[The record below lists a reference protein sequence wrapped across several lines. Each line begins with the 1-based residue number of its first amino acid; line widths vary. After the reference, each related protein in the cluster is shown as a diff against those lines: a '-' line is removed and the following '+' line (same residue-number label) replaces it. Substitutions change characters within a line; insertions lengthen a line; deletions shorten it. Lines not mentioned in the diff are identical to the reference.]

1 MIMSLEEKKQ
11 EVIEDFSVYDEWL
24 DKYEYLIEL
33 GKTLE
38 AYPEEE
44 KTEDKLIKGCQS
56 RVWLDYELKDGKLYF
71 RADSDAI
78 ITKGIISLL
87 LSVYSGRTPSEI
99 AADDFDFVEKIGLKE
114 NLSPTRANGLVSMID
129 TIKWIANDAA
139 AKEQMAGQAGHDEN
153 TQAGH
158 DENTQ
163 AGHDENTQAGHDG
176 AVIPGSTGN
185 PSKDVLSAEDVAAL
199 QPLYA
204 DVILALKQVYDPEI
218 PVNIYDLGLIYEL
231 NIDKDRKVSIVMTFT
246 APNCPMAD
254 EVMHEVEDCVK
265 RVPGVTGCSIELTF
279 EPVWDRSMLSEE
291 ARVDLGLDYEEDDYG
306 KLS

>member
-1 MIMSLEEKKQ
+1 MTLEEKKQ

-33 GKTLE
+33 GKTL
-38 AYPEEE
+38 APYPEEA

-87 LSVYSGRTPSEI
+87 IDVYSGRTPAEI
-99 AADDFDFVEKIGLKE
+99 AADDFGFVEAIGLKE
-114 NLSPTRANGLVSMID
+114 NLSPTRANGLVSMIE
-129 TIKWIANDAA
+129 TIKKAA
-139 AKEQMAGQAGHDEN
+139 GEMADLVGKEE
-153 TQAGH
+153 
-158 DENTQ
+158 
-163 AGHDENTQAGHDG
+163 
-176 AVIPGSTGN
+176 
-185 PSKDVLSAEDVAAL
+185 VLTAEDVAAL

-231 NIDKDRKVSIVMTFT
+231 NIDKQRRVSIVMTFT

-254 EVMHEVEDCVK
+254 EVMHEVEDSVK
-265 RVPGVTGCSIELTF
+265 RVPGVTGCHIELTF

-291 ARVDLGLDYEEDDYG
+291 ARVDLGLDYEEDTYG
-306 KLS
+306 KLDE

>member
-1 MIMSLEEKKQ
+1 M
-11 EVIEDFSVYDEWL
+11 YDEWL

-33 GKTLE
+33 GKALE
-38 AYPEEE
+38 AYPESE
-44 KTEDKLIKGCQS
+44 KTEEKLIKGCQS

-87 LSVYSGRTPSEI
+87 ISVYSGRTPAEI
-99 AADDFDFVEKIGLKE
+99 AGDDFSFVDQIGLRE

-129 TIKWIANDAA
+129 TIKRAA
-139 AKEQMAGQAGHDEN
+139 GEMADQV
-153 TQAGH
+153 
-158 DENTQ
+158 
-163 AGHDENTQAGHDG
+163 GHDG
-176 AVIPGSTGN
+176 DVIPSA
-185 PSKDVLSAEDVAAL
+185 PSVIPSAPSVIPSEAKESPEVLTAEDVAAL

-231 NIDKDRKVSIVMTFT
+231 NIDKERKVSILMTFT

-254 EVMHEVEDCVK
+254 EVLHEVEESVK
-265 RVPGVTGCSIELTF
+265 QVPGVTGCAIELTF

-291 ARVDLGLDYEEDDYG
+291 ARVDLGLDYEEDEYG